1 MKIDGKIETIIF
13 SNKTNG
19 WTVLLLKSGK
29 DYTTA
34 TGQIEDIEVGDEIEL
49 DGEFVV
55 HKVYGEQFK
64 FENYKKLLPK
74 TNSALIQYIADNI
87 KGVGKKTATNIINTF
102 GDDAINVI
110 RFNPEKLREVKGL
123 NLEKIENLNTFFNEE
138 WDKWNS
144 IEYLSNL
151 GISVLVASR
160 IYKALGNETIKVV
173 KENPYSLIS
182 FVKSIDFKLVD
193 AIGKKL
199 GLSLDNEDRIDT
211 GILYALGKVT
221 EFGHTCI
228 DLDKLVDYSMS
239 ILNVDE
245 QDIINGIARLK
256 FMQKI
261 YTEDI
266 NQKEFVFRRSLYL
279 AEENIAKSI
288 IAKTRQSIKIKNY
301 DKQIEKVSDV
311 NSLVLSDE
319 QKQAISTC
327 LNNYISVITGGPG
340 TGKTTIIKCIIDILE
355 NLKKEYVLCAP
366 TGRAA
371 KRIKETTGKEAKTL
385 HRLLEITK
393 VENDNLDMFLDI
405 MVRPI
410 EAEVVIIDEASM
422 IDTMMMNN
430 IIKALKVNTKLI
442 LVGDVNQL
450 PSVGA
455 GAVLKDIIDSNCV
468 NTVYLKKIYRQS
480 AKSDIIVN
488 AHRVNDGIYP
498 EFKTK
503 DTDLFFYQTD
513 SVSST
518 LDKIDSVISEEI
530 DLHEDV
536 KDAIDILKNMQI
548 LTPMKKTELG
558 TIQLNEILQEKLN
571 KKDGIK
577 IEKKFGDKTFRVSD
591 KVMQIVNNYDKKF
604 STDGKFFDG
613 VFNGDIGYITKID
626 NLEEKLYVLFDDEKE
641 VEYDF
646 DELDQLEHA
655 YAITIHKSQGSEF
668 DFCILPIYIGYPKL
682 FTRNLLYTAMTR
694 AKKKLVIIGSK
705 KMINYMVDNVDSKNR
720 NTGLK
725 QKIINNL

>member
-193 AIGKKL
+193 EIGKKL
-199 GLSLDNEDRIDT
+199 GLCLDNEDRIDT

-498 EFKTK
+498 EFKKK

-604 STDGKFFDG
+604 SIDGKFFDG

>member
-193 AIGKKL
+193 EIGKKL

-288 IAKTRQSIKIKNY
+288 IDKTRQSIKIKNY

-422 IDTMMMNN
+422 IE
-430 IIKALKVNTKLI
+430 
-442 LVGDVNQL
+442 
-450 PSVGA
+450 
-455 GAVLKDIIDSNCV
+455 
-468 NTVYLKKIYRQS
+468 Y
-480 AKSDIIVN
+480 
-488 AHRVNDGIYP
+488 H
-498 EFKTK
+498 
-503 DTDLFFYQTD
+503 
-513 SVSST
+513 
-518 LDKIDSVISEEI
+518 
-530 DLHEDV
+530 
-536 KDAIDILKNMQI
+536 
-548 LTPMKKTELG
+548 
-558 TIQLNEILQEKLN
+558 
-571 KKDGIK
+571 
-577 IEKKFGDKTFRVSD
+577 
-591 KVMQIVNNYDKKF
+591 
-604 STDGKFFDG
+604 
-613 VFNGDIGYITKID
+613 
-626 NLEEKLYVLFDDEKE
+626 DDE
-641 VEYDF
+641 
-646 DELDQLEHA
+646 
-655 YAITIHKSQGSEF
+655 
-668 DFCILPIYIGYPKL
+668 
-682 FTRNLLYTAMTR
+682 
-694 AKKKLVIIGSK
+694 
-705 KMINYMVDNVDSKNR
+705 
-720 NTGLK
+720 
-725 QKIINNL
+725 

>member
-160 IYKALGNETIKVV
+160 IYKALCNETIKVV

-193 AIGKKL
+193 EIGKKL

-604 STDGKFFDG
+604 SIDGKFFDG

>member
-193 AIGKKL
+193 EIGKKL
-199 GLSLDNEDRIDT
+199 GLCLDNEDRIDT

-604 STDGKFFDG
+604 SIDGKFFDG

>member
-160 IYKALGNETIKVV
+160 IYKALGNETIKIV

-193 AIGKKL
+193 EIGKKL

-301 DKQIEKVSDV
+301 DKQIEKVSNV

-488 AHRVNDGIYP
+488 AHKVNDGIYP

-604 STDGKFFDG
+604 SIDGKFFDG

>member
-193 AIGKKL
+193 EIGKKL

-228 DLDKLVDYSMS
+228 DLDKLVDYSIS

-604 STDGKFFDG
+604 SIDGKFFDG

>member
-193 AIGKKL
+193 EIGKKL

-245 QDIINGIARLK
+245 QAIINGIARLK

-488 AHRVNDGIYP
+488 AHKVNDGIYP

-604 STDGKFFDG
+604 SIDGKFFDG

>member
-193 AIGKKL
+193 EIGKKL

-604 STDGKFFDG
+604 SIDGKFFDG

>member
-193 AIGKKL
+193 EIGKKL

-228 DLDKLVDYSMS
+228 NLDKLVDYSIS

-245 QDIINGIARLK
+245 QAIINGIARLK

-488 AHRVNDGIYP
+488 AHKVNDGIYP

-604 STDGKFFDG
+604 SIDGKFFDG

-641 VEYDF
+641 VEHDF

>member
-110 RFNPEKLREVKGL
+110 RFNPEKLREIKGL

-160 IYKALGNETIKVV
+160 IYKALGNETIKVI

-193 AIGKKL
+193 EIGKKL

-245 QDIINGIARLK
+245 QAIINGIARLK

-301 DKQIEKVSDV
+301 DKQIEKVSNV

-488 AHRVNDGIYP
+488 AHKVNDGIYP

-518 LDKIDSVISEEI
+518 LDKIDSVISDEI

-604 STDGKFFDG
+604 SIDGKFFDG

>member
-193 AIGKKL
+193 EIGKKL

-488 AHRVNDGIYP
+488 AHKVNDGIYP

-604 STDGKFFDG
+604 SIDGKFFDG

>member
-160 IYKALGNETIKVV
+160 IYKALGNETIKIV

-193 AIGKKL
+193 EIGKKL

-288 IAKTRQSIKIKNY
+288 IDKTRQSIKIKNY

-319 QKQAISTC
+319 QKQAIST
-327 LNNYISVITGGPG
+327 LS
-340 TGKTTIIKCIIDILE
+340 
-355 NLKKEYVLCAP
+355 
-366 TGRAA
+366 
-371 KRIKETTGKEAKTL
+371 
-385 HRLLEITK
+385 
-393 VENDNLDMFLDI
+393 
-405 MVRPI
+405 
-410 EAEVVIIDEASM
+410 
-422 IDTMMMNN
+422 
-430 IIKALKVNTKLI
+430 LI
-442 LVGDVNQL
+442 H
-450 PSVGA
+450 
-455 GAVLKDIIDSNCV
+455 I
-468 NTVYLKKIYRQS
+468 
-480 AKSDIIVN
+480 
-488 AHRVNDGIYP
+488 
-498 EFKTK
+498 
-503 DTDLFFYQTD
+503 
-513 SVSST
+513 
-518 LDKIDSVISEEI
+518 
-530 DLHEDV
+530 
-536 KDAIDILKNMQI
+536 
-548 LTPMKKTELG
+548 
-558 TIQLNEILQEKLN
+558 
-571 KKDGIK
+571 
-577 IEKKFGDKTFRVSD
+577 
-591 KVMQIVNNYDKKF
+591 
-604 STDGKFFDG
+604 
-613 VFNGDIGYITKID
+613 
-626 NLEEKLYVLFDDEKE
+626 
-641 VEYDF
+641 
-646 DELDQLEHA
+646 
-655 YAITIHKSQGSEF
+655 
-668 DFCILPIYIGYPKL
+668 
-682 FTRNLLYTAMTR
+682 
-694 AKKKLVIIGSK
+694 
-705 KMINYMVDNVDSKNR
+705 
-720 NTGLK
+720 
-725 QKIINNL
+725 

>member
-110 RFNPEKLREVKGL
+110 RFNPEKLREIKGL

-160 IYKALGNETIKVV
+160 IYKALGKETIKIV

-193 AIGKKL
+193 EIGKKL

-239 ILNVDE
+239 MLNVDE
-245 QDIINGIARLK
+245 QAIINGIARLK

-488 AHRVNDGIYP
+488 AHKVNDGIYP

-604 STDGKFFDG
+604 SIDGKFFDG

>member
-193 AIGKKL
+193 EIGKKL

-288 IAKTRQSIKIKNY
+288 IDKTRQSIKIKNY

-488 AHRVNDGIYP
+488 AHKVNDGIYP

-518 LDKIDSVISEEI
+518 LDKINSVISEEI

-604 STDGKFFDG
+604 SIDGKFFDG

>member
-160 IYKALGNETIKVV
+160 IYKALGNETIKIV

-193 AIGKKL
+193 EIGKKL

-301 DKQIEKVSDV
+301 DKQIEKVSNV

-604 STDGKFFDG
+604 SIDGKFFDG

>member
-160 IYKALGNETIKVV
+160 IYKALGNETIKVI

-193 AIGKKL
+193 EIGKKL

-228 DLDKLVDYSMS
+228 DLDKLVDYSIS

-288 IAKTRQSIKIKNY
+288 IDKTRQSIKIKNY

-604 STDGKFFDG
+604 SIDGKFFDG

>member
-13 SNKTNG
+13 SNKANG

-193 AIGKKL
+193 EIGKKL

-245 QDIINGIARLK
+245 QAIINGIARLK

-301 DKQIEKVSDV
+301 DKQIEKVSNV

-604 STDGKFFDG
+604 SIDGKFFDG

>member
-193 AIGKKL
+193 EIGKKL

-245 QDIINGIARLK
+245 QAIINGIARLK

-604 STDGKFFDG
+604 SIDGKFFDG

>member
-193 AIGKKL
+193 EIGKKL

-288 IAKTRQSIKIKNY
+288 IDKTRQSIKIKNY

-488 AHRVNDGIYP
+488 AHKVNDGIYP

-604 STDGKFFDG
+604 SIDGKFFDG

>member
-193 AIGKKL
+193 EIGKKL

-393 VENDNLDMFLDI
+393 VENDNLDIFLDI

-604 STDGKFFDG
+604 SIDGKFFDG

>member
-193 AIGKKL
+193 EIGKKL

-288 IAKTRQSIKIKNY
+288 IDKTRQSIKIKNY

-488 AHRVNDGIYP
+488 AHKVNDGIYP

-604 STDGKFFDG
+604 SIDGKFFDG

-668 DFCILPIYIGYPKL
+668 DFCILPISIGYPKL

>member
-193 AIGKKL
+193 EIGKKL

-245 QDIINGIARLK
+245 QAIINGIARLK

-288 IAKTRQSIKIKNY
+288 IDKTRQSIKIKNY

-604 STDGKFFDG
+604 SIDGKFFDG

>member
-160 IYKALGNETIKVV
+160 IYKALGNETIKIV

-193 AIGKKL
+193 EIGKKL

-488 AHRVNDGIYP
+488 AHKVNDGIYP

-604 STDGKFFDG
+604 SIDGKFFDG

>member
-110 RFNPEKLREVKGL
+110 RFNPEKLREIKGL

-160 IYKALGNETIKVV
+160 IYKALGNETIKIV

-193 AIGKKL
+193 EIGKKL

-488 AHRVNDGIYP
+488 AHKVNDGIYP

-604 STDGKFFDG
+604 SIDGKFFDG

>member
-160 IYKALGNETIKVV
+160 IYKALGNETIKIV

-193 AIGKKL
+193 EIGKKL

-604 STDGKFFDG
+604 SIDGKFFDG

-626 NLEEKLYVLFDDEKE
+626 NLEEKLYVLFDDAKE

>member
-1 MKIDGKIETIIF
+1 
-13 SNKTNG
+13 
-19 WTVLLLKSGK
+19 
-29 DYTTA
+29 
-34 TGQIEDIEVGDEIEL
+34 
-49 DGEFVV
+49 
-55 HKVYGEQFK
+55 
-64 FENYKKLLPK
+64 
-74 TNSALIQYIADNI
+74 
-87 KGVGKKTATNIINTF
+87 
-102 GDDAINVI
+102 
-110 RFNPEKLREVKGL
+110 
-123 NLEKIENLNTFFNEE
+123 
-138 WDKWNS
+138 
-144 IEYLSNL
+144 
-151 GISVLVASR
+151 
-160 IYKALGNETIKVV
+160 
-173 KENPYSLIS
+173 
-182 FVKSIDFKLVD
+182 
-193 AIGKKL
+193 
-199 GLSLDNEDRIDT
+199 
-211 GILYALGKVT
+211 
-221 EFGHTCI
+221 
-228 DLDKLVDYSMS
+228 
-239 ILNVDE
+239 
-245 QDIINGIARLK
+245 
-256 FMQKI
+256 
-261 YTEDI
+261 
-266 NQKEFVFRRSLYL
+266 
-279 AEENIAKSI
+279 
-288 IAKTRQSIKIKNY
+288 
-301 DKQIEKVSDV
+301 
-311 NSLVLSDE
+311 
-319 QKQAISTC
+319 
-327 LNNYISVITGGPG
+327 
-340 TGKTTIIKCIIDILE
+340 
-355 NLKKEYVLCAP
+355 
-366 TGRAA
+366 
-371 KRIKETTGKEAKTL
+371 
-385 HRLLEITK
+385 
-393 VENDNLDMFLDI
+393 
-405 MVRPI
+405 
-410 EAEVVIIDEASM
+410 
-422 IDTMMMNN
+422 MNN

-488 AHRVNDGIYP
+488 AHKVNDGIYP

-604 STDGKFFDG
+604 SIDGKFFDG

>member
-160 IYKALGNETIKVV
+160 IYKALGNETIKIV

-193 AIGKKL
+193 EIGKKL

-245 QDIINGIARLK
+245 QAIINGIARLK

-266 NQKEFVFRRSLYL
+266 NQEEFVFRRSLYL

-301 DKQIEKVSDV
+301 DKQIEKVSNV

-393 VENDNLDMFLDI
+393 VENDNLDIFLDI

-604 STDGKFFDG
+604 SIDGKFFDG

>member
-193 AIGKKL
+193 EIGKKL
-199 GLSLDNEDRIDT
+199 GLSLDNEDRIDA

-288 IAKTRQSIKIKNY
+288 IDKTRQSIKIKNY

-604 STDGKFFDG
+604 SIDGKFFDG

>member
-160 IYKALGNETIKVV
+160 IYKALGNETIKIV

-193 AIGKKL
+193 EIGKKL

-288 IAKTRQSIKIKNY
+288 IDKTRQSIKIKNY

-604 STDGKFFDG
+604 SIDGKFFDG

>member
-160 IYKALGNETIKVV
+160 IYKALGNETIKIV

-193 AIGKKL
+193 EIGKKL

-245 QDIINGIARLK
+245 QAIINGIARLK

-604 STDGKFFDG
+604 SIDGKFFDG

>member
-160 IYKALGNETIKVV
+160 IYKALGNETIKVI

-193 AIGKKL
+193 EIGKKL

-604 STDGKFFDG
+604 SIDGKFFDG